1 MFLWSDEDVRVGS
14 LLGLKTSYKNKKSIS
29 FGFTSLSQTS
39 KNKDA
44 HMCAIRNFKVG
55 NLMKPVFDT
64 ENGSEY
70 TRTVRKFSNVMIV
83 SLLMTLFI
91 LSFTEEAW
99 SFETYHGRLND
110 QITSHAVTTPTS
122 YHPTRK
128 SRSSGQQN
136 SILADSLKTGAADT
150 CLPLLSSLRHAPLH
164 NAVDRNQHSAG
175 KKAAA
180 LGLIFG
186 VRFALSPLS
195 STASHAENTNAR
207 FDVWRPDSST
217 AGSAGID
224 NRSAL
229 AVAAYRQCQKKQALQ
244 ALNSFR

>member
-1 MFLWSDEDVRVGS
+1 MRI
-14 LLGLKTSYKNKKSIS
+14 YI
-29 FGFTSLSQTS
+29 
-39 KNKDA
+39 
-44 HMCAIRNFKVG
+44 CAIINFKVG
-55 NLMKPVFDT
+55 SLMKPVFDT

-70 TRTVRKFSNVMIV
+70 TRTVRKCSNVMIV

-91 LSFTEEAW
+91 LSFTEQAW
-99 SFETYHGRLND
+99 SFETYHAGLND
-110 QITSHAVTTPTS
+110 RVSSNAVTTPAS
-122 YHPTRK
+122 YHPTKR

-195 STASHAENTNAR
+195 TTASHAEGSNAR
-207 FDVWRPDSST
+207 FDVWRPDSS
-217 AGSAGID
+217 AVGSAQTD

-229 AVAAYRQCQKKQALQ
+229 AITAYRQCQKQQALQ